1 MSSIDELPPDQR
13 AALSLLLLQHKSYDE
28 VAALLGIAPQ
38 AVHDRAHA
46 ALAVLAPA
54 QARALDAG
62 QREEIGDYLLGQ
74 QPNAGERLRT
84 RTLLAGSPQAGE
96 WARTLA
102 GSLEGLA
109 PGTMPEIPAAETPGA
124 PAGSTEAAAEPPSG
138 PHPLSQTPPTPPAA
152 GEPAPARPSSRV
164 GGALLLAAIVAVVAI
179 VVIFVSKGGS
189 SSKKESS
196 PNTTGTSA
204 AASSK
209 PKAEG
214 QVKLHATDP
223 ESNAT
228 GTVQILSE
236 GGKKAFFIQAQHLAP
251 TTGKTFYAVWLYS
264 SPSKALPLSK
274 SPPVGASG
282 KLAGAALLPN
292 NASDYREMLLTRET
306 NTRPTKPG
314 TIVLRGALNL

>member
-46 ALAVLAPA
+46 ALVVLAPA

-96 WARTLA
+96 WARALA

-109 PGTMPEIPAAETPGA
+109 PGTMPEIPAAEAPGA
-124 PAGSTEAAAEPPSG
+124 PAGTTGTPAG
-138 PHPLSQTPPTPPAA
+138 PHPLSQTPPSPPAA
-152 GEPAPARPSSRV
+152 GEPEPSRPSSRV

-189 SSKKESS
+189 SSKKQSS
-196 PNTTGTSA
+196 PSNTGTST

-223 ESNAT
+223 ASKAT

-292 NASDYREMLLTRET
+292 NATDYKEMLLTRET

-314 TIVLRGALNL
+314 TIVLRGTLNL